1 MSVCYPPLHLFALTT
16 CFIIVCG
23 ETATYQRTA
32 CDGFYHCIED
42 VDRKTQQCRSTVNYS
57 FIHVVLKEREKE
69 LSAVGFLPVQQA
81 PMEGL
86 EQTEK
91 KKKYKEVLSG
101 VGNKQITFLCRTA
114 TENLFHFRV
123 LTLTQEH
130 NAHLYMVMCGRDNQG
145 SIAEFEVY
153 LSAVQVKIL
162 VANLQLQN
170 LHLVVP
176 LLYYRGVPH

>member
-1 MSVCYPPLHLFALTT
+1 MCYPPLHLFALTT

-86 EQTEK
+86 EQTGK
-91 KKKYKEVLSG
+91 KKNTRK
-101 VGNKQITFLCRTA
+101 F
-114 TENLFHFRV
+114 FHEWEINRLHSF
-123 LTLTQEH
+123 
-130 NAHLYMVMCGRDNQG
+130 
-145 SIAEFEVY
+145 AE
-153 LSAVQVKIL
+153 
-162 VANLQLQN
+162 
-170 LHLVVP
+170 
-176 LLYYRGVPH
+176 LLLRICFISVF